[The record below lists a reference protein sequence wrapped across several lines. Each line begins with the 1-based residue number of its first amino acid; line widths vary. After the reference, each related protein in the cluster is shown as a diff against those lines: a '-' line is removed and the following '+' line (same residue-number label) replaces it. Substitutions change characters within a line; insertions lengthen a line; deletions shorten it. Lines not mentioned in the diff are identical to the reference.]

1 MWFMDFITF
10 QINKGMPRNFCSECR
25 ESFGTLVYARE
36 HLATEHI
43 IKKADKYNT
52 FQEVVKMVD
61 GFYHISDK
69 QAQKPSLQ
77 IY

>member
-1 MWFMDFITF
+1 MLRVHGIRAT
-10 QINKGMPRNFCSECR
+10 KEMPRTNCSECR
-25 ESFGTLVYARE
+25 GSFKTQVHARE
-36 HLATEHI
+36 HIATEHI
-43 IKKADKYNT
+43 IEIADKYNM
-52 FQEVVKMVD
+52 FKEVVKLVD